1 MPNIRWL
8 LAVITA
14 VHRFLYRAS
23 GGWVGHGALGF
34 RFLLLGCTGHKTGLE
49 RQIPLLYVADGD
61 RFVVV
66 ASNSGDALPPAW
78 WTNLRAKP
86 EAWVQVGR
94 ERSDVVAR
102 EATPEEAERLWP
114 RMVEAYRWYD
124 DYRERAGRPIALV
137 LLEPASR

>member
-8 LAVITA
+8 LRLITS

-23 GGWVGHGALGF
+23 GGWVGGSSLGY
-34 RFLLLGCTGHKTGLE
+34 RFLLLGCVGHQSGRE
-49 RQIPLLYVADGD
+49 RVVPLLYVPDGE

-66 ASNSGDALPPAW
+66 ASNAGDARDPSW

-94 ERSDVVAR
+94 SRLAVRAR
-102 EATPEEAERLWP
+102 EATPAEASKLWP
-114 RMVEAYRWYD
+114 RVIEAYRQYAS
-124 DYRERAGRPIALV
+124 YRERAGRPIPLV
-137 LLEPASR
+137 LLERT